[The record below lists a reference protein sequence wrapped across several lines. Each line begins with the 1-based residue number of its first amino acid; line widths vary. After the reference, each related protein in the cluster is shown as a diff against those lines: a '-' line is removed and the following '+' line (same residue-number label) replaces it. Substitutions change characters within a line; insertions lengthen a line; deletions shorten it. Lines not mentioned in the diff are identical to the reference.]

1 MAVRSEQ
8 SQYLKFRKSLDKALR
23 DNEMLKVDY
32 KYELGRQDVMDDTRL
47 LLNHLEE
54 MKDALKNIREM
65 MR

>member
-32 KYELGRQDVMDDTRL
+32 KYELGRQDVMDDTRM